1 MAITEKEMISRLSM
15 EAILENMGIAT
26 DSDELSDNLKAVR
39 PDYKEDEIDYELFV
53 RVVALSLELRNFT
66 EKEAVIQ
73 EGAEEDLD

>member
-53 RVVALSLELRNFT
+53 RVVAL
-66 EKEAVIQ
+66 
-73 EGAEEDLD
+73 